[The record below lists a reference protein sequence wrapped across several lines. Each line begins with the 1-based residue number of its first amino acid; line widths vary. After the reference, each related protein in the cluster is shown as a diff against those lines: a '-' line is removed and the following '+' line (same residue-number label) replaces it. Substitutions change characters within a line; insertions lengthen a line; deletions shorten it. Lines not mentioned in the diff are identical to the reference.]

1 MPKPSEYNEKRQAF
15 VWRKGSLALCER
27 EYDPTLA
34 GWEANVIAWS
44 TTDMRVVHRY
54 FRVWEEE
61 EEEEEDLG
69 KRGDRSLAWR
79 RTAKL
84 TQFDWLCNGRV
95 QQHQASS
102 RLILHN
108 T

>member
-15 VWRKGSLALCER
+15 VWRKGSLALRER

-44 TTDMRVVHRY
+44 TTDMHVVYRY

-61 EEEEEDLG
+61 EEEEAREEDEVS
-69 KRGDRSLAWR
+69 RG
-79 RTAKL
+79 AKL
-84 TQFDWLCNGRV
+84 TQFDWLCNGRL
-95 QQHQASS
+95 HRASS

-108 T
+108 I